1 MNNSSKKWGAGL
13 IIRLA
18 FCLIFAA
25 FIVVIA
31 LEKKLFPGD
40 TLMHNVIYPE
50 DAFDP
55 TATQLLIIRILKTCF
70 IFSICFLIFQVS
82 HGCVKLSD
90 MIDNSSAKT
99 TLLLLGNLF
108 KYAAAIAFVLVT
120 LGAWGVDTTAIVTG
134 SAVIALVIGLGCQSL
149 IADIVAGIFML
160 FEGDIKVGDI
170 VVIDGWRGEVKQI
183 GLRRTKIEDAVG
195 NVNIVN
201 NSAISNIINNT
212 QDLSVAVVEVGTE
225 YNESIIRIEEVIS
238 KALPEMKAHVPAIVE
253 GPFYKGVQRLGES
266 SVDIKLVAK
275 CREEDKYQVER
286 DLNREIKLLFDANGI
301 NVPFNQIVLNT
312 RDPNEPDKTQY
323 KPRSAKS
330 EKFVKE
336 QAELSKDIEEQ
347 IK

>member
-1 MNNSSKKWGAGL
+1 MKNSSKKWGVGL

-31 LEKKLFPGD
+31 LEKQLFPGD

-50 DAFDP
+50 EAFDP

-82 HGCVKLSD
+82 HGCVKLSNV
-90 MIDNSSAKT
+90 IDNNSAKT

-170 VVIDGWRGEVKQI
+170 VVIDGWRGTVQQI

-195 NVNIVN
+195 NINIVN

-225 YNESIIRIEEVIS
+225 YNESILRIEEVIE
-238 KALPEMKAHVPAIVE
+238 KGLPEMKKHVPAIVE

-275 CREEDKYQVER
+275 CKEEDKYQVER

-323 KPRSAKS
+323 KPKKASTTNFAQ
-330 EKFVKE
+330 E
-336 QAELSKDIEEQ
+336 QSELSKDIEEQ